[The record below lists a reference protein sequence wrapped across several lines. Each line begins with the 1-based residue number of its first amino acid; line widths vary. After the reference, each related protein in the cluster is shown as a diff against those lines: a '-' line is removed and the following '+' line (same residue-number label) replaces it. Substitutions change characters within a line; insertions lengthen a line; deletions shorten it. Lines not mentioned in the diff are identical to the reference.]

1 MFELGKTLKTIS
13 AETRRNFSDA
23 ERVRIF
29 QRKLYRKAK
38 QEANGKV
45 NVKAGFIV
53 KILMT
58 VVSHFGLQ
66 DVIKYAFIG

>member
-1 MFELGKTLKTIS
+1 MVELGKTLKTMS
-13 AETRRNFSDA
+13 AETRRNFSDD

-45 NVKAGFIV
+45 NVNAGFIV
-53 KILMT
+53 KILMIF
-58 VVSHFGLQ
+58 S
-66 DVIKYAFIG
+66 